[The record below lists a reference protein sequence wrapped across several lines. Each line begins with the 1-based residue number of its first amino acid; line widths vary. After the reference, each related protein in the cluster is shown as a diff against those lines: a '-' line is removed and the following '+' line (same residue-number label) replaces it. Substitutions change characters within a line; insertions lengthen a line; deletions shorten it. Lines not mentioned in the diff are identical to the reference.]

1 MIKDELLN
9 VFLTENTLS
18 GLVKAISGA
27 VGCPAVIVDDAFH
40 IAAS

>member
-9 VFLTENTLS
+9 VFLTENTLT

-27 VGCPAVIVDDAFH
+27 TECP
-40 IAAS
+40 